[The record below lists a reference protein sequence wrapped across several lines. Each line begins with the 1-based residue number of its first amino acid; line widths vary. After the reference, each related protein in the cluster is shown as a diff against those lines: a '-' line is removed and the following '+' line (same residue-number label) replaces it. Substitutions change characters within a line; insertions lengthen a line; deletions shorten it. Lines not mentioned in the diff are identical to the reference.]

1 MSKWRKNTDRE
12 IQGIFESIDSLRK
25 DLNQIGDLVQCETC
39 GCLLRKIT
47 AIKGKSIIHSHKE
60 PVPHAFYY
68 SGGQLEREVEEIY
81 TPYFCKI
88 HKEG

>member
-1 MSKWRKNTDRE
+1 MTWWKKDRSEVNNIYDEMRALRESLNKIGE
-12 IQGIFESIDSLRK
+12 I
-25 DLNQIGDLVQCETC
+25 VQCETC
-39 GCLLRKIT
+39 GCLLRKSM
-47 AIKGKSIIHSHKE
+47 AIKGKSVIHSHKE

-88 HKEG
+88 HKEV